1 MTKHWICNVRRFGV
15 VLSVVVFVATDEEAY
30 QQIREFDPDL
40 NVLYLPFV
48 RPKNTKPLEYGQI
61 AYYELMSFRT
71 RLLSKIL
78 SNDIAFMIVGSDAV
92 WNSDVLQDIAD
103 LQLEWN
109 SFDMLSDSDD
119 PNSNRTR
126 GGFQLER
133 PTQRSKTIWGTLHN

>member
-1 MTKHWICNVRRFGV
+1 
-15 VLSVVVFVATDEEAY
+15 
-30 QQIREFDPDL
+30 
-40 NVLYLPFV
+40 
-48 RPKNTKPLEYGQI
+48 
-61 AYYELMSFRT
+61 
-71 RLLSKIL
+71 
-78 SNDIAFMIVGSDAV
+78 MIVGSDAV